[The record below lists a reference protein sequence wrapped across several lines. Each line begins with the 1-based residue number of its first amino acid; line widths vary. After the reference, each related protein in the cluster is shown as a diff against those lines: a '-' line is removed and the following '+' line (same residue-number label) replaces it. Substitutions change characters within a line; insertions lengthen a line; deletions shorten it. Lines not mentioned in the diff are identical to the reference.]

1 MRRSRR
7 GEAEVNAALDREAP
21 VLIAVRDLAAAP
33 PGVTAPAVREV
44 SLSVRR
50 GEWLAITGPNGSGK
64 STLVLALAGLW
75 PMLEGDR
82 SLPAQERAPRLVT
95 ILQEPATQITQR
107 SVWDEVAFTA
117 LNLGLGEAA
126 AYAAAEVW
134 AEKLGLSA
142 VMERAPD
149 ALSAGQQQRV
159 LLAAALAAAPDVMI
173 ADEAASHLDAETR
186 RTVLGIMRERVDAGL
201 ALIWV
206 TQDSEEAR
214 CSDRWIV
221 IGIDGR
227 CGERPHH
234 AERPALPAVDADL
247 PSPGQASETRINPA
261 VRVSAR
267 IAPHLD
273 GRVTVQHPLWIALGD
288 HGVWAIVGP
297 NGSGK
302 TSVLEALAGMERIP
316 GMEINWRENFQHG
329 PILAGQFPERQ
340 IFEERVRAEVS
351 FAALRRGVAAEVI
364 DRRMAAM
371 FGELKLPSDFSNRRT
386 WELSTGEKRLVS
398 LVATLM
404 TPASV
409 LLLDEPTCGLD
420 RERKAV
426 VAAWVRDVSAHTPVV
441 VATQDRAW
449 MGHVRAIEVPLGMRD
464 ESFETDLIADAHS
477 QPKNGLTQPCNKA

>member
-7 GEAEVNAALDREAP
+7 GEPEVNAALDREPP

-50 GEWLAITGPNGSGK
+50 GEWLAITGPNGCGK
-64 STLVLALAGLW
+64 STLVLSLAGLW
-75 PMLEGDR
+75 PMLQGHR
-82 SLPAQERAPRLVT
+82 SLPALGSAPRTVT

-107 SVWDEVAFTA
+107 SVRDEIAFTA

-126 AYAAAEVW
+126 AYAAAALW
-134 AEKLGLSA
+134 GEKLGLSA

-159 LLAAALAAAPDVMI
+159 LIAAALAAAPDLMI
-173 ADEAASHLDAETR
+173 ADEAASHLDPEAR
-186 RTVLGIMRERVDAGL
+186 RTVLGIMRQRVDAGL

-206 TQDSEEAR
+206 TQDPEEAR
-214 CSDRWIV
+214 CSDRLIV

-227 CGERPHH
+227 CDERPHK
-234 AERPALPAVDADL
+234 AERPTARTIDAGAPPPD
-247 PSPGQASETRINPA
+247 QAIETGIDPA
-261 VRVSAR
+261 VRVSVR
-267 IAPHLD
+267 IAPHPD
-273 GRVTVQHPLWIALGD
+273 GRITVQRPLRIALGD

-302 TSVLEALAGMERIP
+302 TSVLDGLAGMERIP
-316 GMEINWRENFQHG
+316 GMEIRWRETFQHG

-364 DRRMAAM
+364 DRRMATM
-371 FGELKLPSDFSNRRT
+371 FGDLELPSDFSNRRT

-420 RERKAV
+420 LERRAV
-426 VAAWVRDVSAHTPVV
+426 IAAWVRDASAHTPVV
-441 VATQDRAW
+441 IATQDRTW
-449 MGHVRAIEVPLGMRD
+449 IGHMRAIEVPLGMRD
-464 ESFETDLIADAHS
+464 GSFKTNLIADANS
-477 QPKNGLTQPCNKA
+477 